1 MVGGEGVSVDG
12 LNTSCQGLSAVHSV
26 LAQCGLRPRGD
37 VLSID
42 VFQKRAQALGLPA
55 QGGSGPTARPCSAC
69 VDT

>member
-26 LAQCGLRPRGD
+26 LAQCGLRPRGE

-42 VFQKRAQALGLPA
+42 VF
-55 QGGSGPTARPCSAC
+55 
-69 VDT
+69 